1 MAGESNADVYASFGV
16 NSAVVGGSTPT
27 EHEQAMLELD
37 VAARDGDDSIE
48 LDFNSED
55 PYGADKDPFADGEEE
70 DEGRTQ
76 IRINAE
82 GEQAEVSDEENDA
95 SDEQSEDDAEGEQSE
110 DFTPLEDAPSELTKA
125 SEQLGQNEEAF
136 QEMVEQAA
144 ERGLSEEFITRIQT
158 EYAGEGLTPESYDE
172 LAKAG
177 YSKAFVDSYIQGQEA
192 LVDSYVKSVMD
203 YAGGEDKFNA
213 LYKHLEATNVDAA
226 KSLVAAL
233 ENRDLSLVKTLV
245 NLAGASRTKAFG
257 KPPARTVTKRGV
269 PAAPVVTKV
278 KGFESQAEMI
288 QAMSDPR
295 YRSNAKFRAEVEHK
309 MQYSNF

>member
-16 NSAVVGGSTPT
+16 NAAVVGGSTPT

-55 PYGADKDPFADGEEE
+55 PYGSDKDPFGEGEE

-82 GEQAEVSDEENDA
+82 GEQAEVSEEADA
-95 SDEQSEDDAEGEQSE
+95 SDEQGDVDADGEQTE
-110 DFTPLEDAPSELTKA
+110 DFQPLEDAPTELTKA

-144 ERGLSEEFITRIQT
+144 ERGLSEEFISRIQT
-158 EYAGEGLTPESYDE
+158 EYAGEGLTPESYTE

-177 YSKAFVDSYIQGQEA
+177 YSKSFVDSYIQGQEA
-192 LVDSYVKSVMD
+192 LVDAYVKSVMD
-203 YAGGEDKFNA
+203 YAGGEEKFNA

-257 KPPARTVTKRGV
+257 KPAARTVTKRGT

>member
-55 PYGADKDPFADGEEE
+55 PYGADKDPFAEGEE

-82 GEQAEVSDEENDA
+82 GEQAEISEEETDA
-95 SDEQSEDDAEGEQSE
+95 SEEPSGEDAEGEQSE
-110 DFTPLEDAPSELTKA
+110 DFKPLEEAPTELTKA
-125 SEQLGQNEEAF
+125 SDQLSQHEAGF
-136 QEMVEQAA
+136 QEMVDQAS
-144 ERGLSEEFITRIQT
+144 ERGLSEEFITKIQE
-158 EYAGEGLTPESYDE
+158 EYQGDGLSESSYEE

-177 YSKAFVDSYIQGQEA
+177 YSKSFVDSYIQGQEA
-192 LVDSYVKSVMD
+192 LVESYVKSVMD
-203 YAGGEDKFNA
+203 YAGGEAQFKA
-213 LYKHLEATNVDAA
+213 IHAHLEATNVDAA
-226 KSLVAAL
+226 KSLVSAL
-233 ENRDLSLVKTLV
+233 ENRDLSMVKTII
-245 NLAGASRTKAFG
+245 NLAGASRAKAFG
-257 KPPARTVTKRGV
+257 KPAARTVTKRAV